1 MRDFDSRASNWRV
14 GSSPTTAVLHIFT
27 TGRKKIMTE
36 EIIIKCIEYA
46 SQCGDTELVLELT
59 DILNAFRNS
68 KEEKKHNTQNHS
80 VVVQLNPTTD
90 ETIARY
96 NTVKEAYAALRKKDG
111 DEI

>member
-1 MRDFDSRASNWRV
+1 
-14 GSSPTTAVLHIFT
+14 
-27 TGRKKIMTE
+27 MTE

-59 DILNAFRNS
+59 DILNALRNS
-68 KEEKKHNTQNHS
+68 KEEKRNNS
-80 VVVQLNPTTD
+80 VVIQVNPITD

-96 NTVKEAYAALRKKDG
+96 NTVKEAYATLREKDG

>member
-1 MRDFDSRASNWRV
+1 
-14 GSSPTTAVLHIFT
+14 
-27 TGRKKIMTE
+27 MTE

-59 DILNAFRNS
+59 DILNALRNS
-68 KEEKKHNTQNHS
+68 KEEKKHNTPNHS

-96 NTVKEAYAALRKKDG
+96 NTVKKAYATLREKDG

>member
-1 MRDFDSRASNWRV
+1 
-14 GSSPTTAVLHIFT
+14 
-27 TGRKKIMTE
+27 MTE

-59 DILNAFRNS
+59 DILNALRNS
-68 KEEKKHNTQNHS
+68 KEEKRNNS
-80 VVVQLNPTTD
+80 VVVQVNPTTD

-96 NTVKEAYAALRKKDG
+96 NTVKEAYATLREKDG

>member
-1 MRDFDSRASNWRV
+1 
-14 GSSPTTAVLHIFT
+14 
-27 TGRKKIMTE
+27 MTE

-59 DILNAFRNS
+59 DILNALRNS
-68 KEEKKHNTQNHS
+68 KEEKRNNS

-96 NTVKEAYAALRKKDG
+96 NTVKEAYAALRREKDG
-111 DEI
+111 DEM

>member
-1 MRDFDSRASNWRV
+1 
-14 GSSPTTAVLHIFT
+14 
-27 TGRKKIMTE
+27 MTE

-59 DILNAFRNS
+59 DILNALRNS
-68 KEEKKHNTQNHS
+68 KEEKRNNS

-96 NTVKEAYAALRKKDG
+96 NTVKEAYATLREKDG

>member
-1 MRDFDSRASNWRV
+1 
-14 GSSPTTAVLHIFT
+14 
-27 TGRKKIMTE
+27 MTE

-59 DILNAFRNS
+59 DILNALRNS
-68 KEEKKHNTQNHS
+68 TEEKRNNS
-80 VVVQLNPTTD
+80 VVVQVNPTTD

-96 NTVKEAYAALRKKDG
+96 NTVKEAYATLREKDG